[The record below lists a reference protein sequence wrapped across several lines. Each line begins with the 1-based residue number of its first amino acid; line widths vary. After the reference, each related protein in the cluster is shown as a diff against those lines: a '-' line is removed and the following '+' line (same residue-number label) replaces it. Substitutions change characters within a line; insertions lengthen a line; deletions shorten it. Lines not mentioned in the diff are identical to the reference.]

1 MNAIAWITN
10 CFSKTDRATALYKR
24 GMAKAKKRDH
34 QGAIADY
41 SAALD
46 APDGPTSLKGMILYN
61 RGIVYVAAG
70 MAKNG
75 ADDLNAV
82 LAISDVQADVKVAA
96 QRKLAKIESRT
107 SRRHA

>member
-10 CFSKTDRATALYKR
+10 CFSKRDRATTLYKR
-24 GMAKAKKRDH
+24 GMAKAKLKNH
-34 QGAIADY
+34 QGAIDDY
-41 SAALD
+41 TSALK
-46 APDGPTSLKGMILYN
+46 APDGPASLRGMILYN

-82 LAISDVQADVKVAA
+82 LSMDEIQADVKAA
-96 QRKLAKIESRT
+96 AKRKLAKIQSRT
-107 SRRHA
+107 GKRNA